1 MSIPI
6 QMRPIY
12 GELAEMISDYC
23 GRFLSED
30 YRALC
35 LRLLEK
41 LCRKRLSPLLR
52 GRRNTWAAG
61 IVYAIA
67 ANNLIFDRS
76 MPVHRT
82 ADELSRPFDLAPAT
96 ASAKAAEIR
105 RLVRLSPLDAQWLLP
120 ELIEDSPALWLLSWN
135 GFIVDARELPPEIQ
149 LEAAR
154 MGLIPDA
161 PAMKEA
167 ADGEEPAQPKKGQI
181 AQNPPRVIASAPD
194 ASHPSENS
202 EPSSAPNIPDDFSD
216 IYDRF
221 RTVVEPRRVELLS
234 EDQTTKVSPSA
245 VRVLTFPPPNSQ
257 RTGFRLQ

>member
-6 QMRPIY
+6 QMRPIC

-41 LCRKRLSPLLR
+41 LCRKRPSPLLK

-61 IVYAIA
+61 IIYTIA
-67 ANNLIFDRS
+67 ANNLIFDKS
-76 MPVHRT
+76 MPIHRT
-82 ADELSRPFDLAPAT
+82 ADELSRPFGLAPAT
-96 ASAKAAEIR
+96 ASARAAEIR
-105 RLVRLSPLDAQWLLP
+105 KLVRMSPLDAQWLLP
-120 ELIEDSPALWLLSWN
+120 ELIEDSPALWMISWN
-135 GFIVDARELPPEIQ
+135 GFIVDARDLPPEIQ
-149 LEAAR
+149 REAAG
-154 MGLIPDA
+154 MGLIPGA

-167 ADGEEPAQPKKGQI
+167 AEGKKTAQPKKEPT
-181 AQNPPRVIASAPD
+181 AQNPPRVNASAPD

-202 EPSSAPNIPDDFSD
+202 KPSSAPNLPANFSD

-221 RTVVEPRRVELLS
+221 RT
-234 EDQTTKVSPSA
+234 
-245 VRVLTFPPPNSQ
+245 
-257 RTGFRLQ
+257 G

>member
-1 MSIPI
+1 MISIPI

-12 GELAEMISDYC
+12 GELSEMISDYC
-23 GRFLSED
+23 GRSLSED
-30 YRALC
+30 YRTLC

-41 LCRKRLSPLLR
+41 LCRKRPSPLLH

-67 ANNLIFDRS
+67 ANNLIFDKS
-76 MPVHRT
+76 MPIHRT
-82 ADELSRPFDLAPAT
+82 ADELSRPFGLAPAT

-120 ELIEDSPALWLLSWN
+120 ELIEDSPALWMLSWN
-135 GFIVDARELPPEIQ
+135 GFIVDARDLPPEIQ
-149 LEAAR
+149 REAAR

-167 ADGEEPAQPKKGQI
+167 ADGEETTQPKKEPA
-181 AQNPPRVIASAPD
+181 AQNPPRVNVPAPD
-194 ASHPSENS
+194 ASHPSENP
-202 EPSSAPNIPDDFSD
+202 EPSSAPNLPDDFSV

-221 RTVVEPRRVELLS
+221 RTV
-234 EDQTTKVSPSA
+234 
-245 VRVLTFPPPNSQ
+245 
-257 RTGFRLQ
+257 

>member
-30 YRALC
+30 YRTLC

-41 LCRKRLSPLLR
+41 LCRKRPSPLLK

-67 ANNLIFDRS
+67 VNNLIFDKS
-76 MPVHRT
+76 MPIHRT
-82 ADELSRPFDLAPAT
+82 ADELSRPFGLAPAT

-120 ELIEDSPALWLLSWN
+120 ELIEDSPALWMLSWN
-135 GFIVDARELPPEIQ
+135 GFIVDARELPPGNPAGSGQ
-149 LEAAR
+149 N
-154 MGLIPDA
+154 GPDSLRA
-161 PAMKEA
+161 GDERSR
-167 ADGEEPAQPKKGQI
+167 GRG
-181 AQNPPRVIASAPD
+181 
-194 ASHPSENS
+194 
-202 EPSSAPNIPDDFSD
+202 
-216 IYDRF
+216 
-221 RTVVEPRRVELLS
+221 RTRRNEKN
-234 EDQTTKVSPSA
+234 TI
-245 VRVLTFPPPNSQ
+245 
-257 RTGFRLQ
+257 

>member
-1 MSIPI
+1 MNIPI

-30 YRALC
+30 YRTLC

-41 LCRKRLSPLLR
+41 LCRKRPSSLLR

-76 MPVHRT
+76 MPIHRT
-82 ADELSRPFDLAPAT
+82 ADELSRPFGLAPAT

-120 ELIEDSPALWLLSWN
+120 ELIEENFALWTLSWN
-135 GFIVDARELPPEIQ
+135 GLIVDARDLPPEIQ
-149 LEAAR
+149 REAAR
-154 MGLIPDA
+154 MGLIPGA
-161 PAMKEA
+161 PMMKEA
-167 ADGEEPAQPKKGQI
+167 AEGEKPAQPKKGP
-181 AQNPPRVIASAPD
+181 ASQNPPRGNASASN
-194 ASHPSENS
+194 ASPPSENS
-202 EPSSAPNIPDDFSD
+202 EPSSAPSFPDDFSD

-221 RTVVEPRRVELLS
+221 RTV
-234 EDQTTKVSPSA
+234 
-245 VRVLTFPPPNSQ
+245 
-257 RTGFRLQ
+257 

>member
-1 MSIPI
+1 MNIPI

-12 GELAEMISDYC
+12 DELAEMISDYC

-30 YRALC
+30 YRTLC

-41 LCRKRLSPLLR
+41 LCRKRPSPLLK

-67 ANNLIFDRS
+67 ANNLIFDKS

-82 ADELSRPFDLAPAT
+82 ADELSRPFGLAPAT

-105 RLVRLSPLDAQWLLP
+105 KLVRLSPLDAQWLLP
-120 ELIEDSPALWLLSWN
+120 ELIEDSPALWMLSWN
-135 GFIVDARELPPEIQ
+135 GFIVDARDLPPEIQ
-149 LEAAR
+149 REAAR

-161 PAMKEA
+161 LAMKGT
-167 ADGEEPAQPKKGQI
+167 ADREEPAQPKKEPV
-181 AQNPPRVIASAPD
+181 AQNPPLV
-194 ASHPSENS
+194 NV
-202 EPSSAPNIPDDFSD
+202 SAPNASHASKNSETSSTPNVPDDFSD

-221 RTVVEPRRVELLS
+221 RTV
-234 EDQTTKVSPSA
+234 
-245 VRVLTFPPPNSQ
+245 
-257 RTGFRLQ
+257 

>member
-1 MSIPI
+1 MNIPI

-12 GELAEMISDYC
+12 GELAAMISDYC

-30 YRALC
+30 YRTLC

-41 LCRKRLSPLLR
+41 LCRKRPSPLLR

-67 ANNLIFDRS
+67 ANNCIFDRS
-76 MPVHRT
+76 MPIHRT
-82 ADELSRPFDLAPAT
+82 ADELSRPFGLAPAT

-105 RLVRLSPLDAQWLLP
+105 KLVRMSPLDAQWLLP
-120 ELIEDSPALWLLSWN
+120 ELIEDSPALWMLSWN
-135 GFIVDARELPPEIQ
+135 GFIVDARDLPPEIQ
-149 LEAAR
+149 REAAR

-167 ADGEEPAQPKKGQI
+167 ADGKAPAQPKKGQI

-202 EPSSAPNIPDDFSD
+202 EPSSVPNIPDDFSD

-221 RTVVEPRRVELLS
+221 RTV
-234 EDQTTKVSPSA
+234 
-245 VRVLTFPPPNSQ
+245 
-257 RTGFRLQ
+257 

>member
-1 MSIPI
+1 MNIPI

-30 YRALC
+30 YRTLC

-41 LCRKRLSPLLR
+41 LCRKRPSPLLK

-67 ANNLIFDRS
+67 ANNLIFDKS
-76 MPVHRT
+76 MPIHRT
-82 ADELSRPFDLAPAT
+82 ADELSRPFGLAPAT
-96 ASAKAAEIR
+96 ASARAAEIR

-120 ELIEDSPALWLLSWN
+120 ELIEDSPALWMLSWN
-135 GFIVDARELPPEIQ
+135 GFIVDARDLPPEIRR
-149 LEAAR
+149 EAAR

-167 ADGEEPAQPKKGQI
+167 ADGEETAHPKKEPA
-181 AQNPPRVIASAPD
+181 AQNPPRVNASAPN
-194 ASHPSENS
+194 ASHTSENP
-202 EPSSAPNIPDDFSD
+202 EPSSAPNIPNDFSD

-221 RTVVEPRRVELLS
+221 RTVWPQSVRKHSFRTDILC
-234 EDQTTKVSPSA
+234 SPY
-245 VRVLTFPPPNSQ
+245 
-257 RTGFRLQ
+257 